1 MSELLYDPET
11 GLMTPFHFYESAKRV
26 RSWADRREQPLALIA
41 ISLAG
46 KEDDVKVACA
56 RSLLSELRGGD
67 LLCRMGDENF
77 VLLMLGDAE
86 AAGHLQFRLAN
97 QIRPRL
103 EFRTRE
109 LVRDENLV
117 SALAELGV

>member
-1 MSELLYDPET
+1 MSELLYDLAT
-11 GLMTPFHFYESAKRV
+11 GLMTPFHFYESSKRV

-109 LVRDENLV
+109 LARDENLV

>member
-1 MSELLYDPET
+1 MSELLYDPAT

-46 KEDDVKVACA
+46 KDEDVKVACA

-67 LLCRMGDENF
+67 LLCRIGDENF
-77 VLLMLGDAE
+77 VLLMLGDAK
-86 AAGHLQFRLAN
+86 AAGHLVFRLAN
-97 QIRPRL
+97 QIKPRL
-103 EFRTRE
+103 EYRTRE
-109 LVRDENLV
+109 IGRDEDLV
-117 SALAELGV
+117 SALAALAV